1 MSKKVALLCDSSADI
16 SEAEAKELGIYVLR
30 MPVIVDGKEYVE
42 GIDIFDEDIFAA
54 LQAQKKI
61 TTTQPS
67 MGEMV
72 RKWDELLQDHDQI
85 LYLPLSK
92 ALSGTCASAM
102 KLAKGMYE
110 GKVIVIDSTFVC
122 YPVVYMLEAAKGMLE
137 KGYSCEEIKEK
148 IEKEGELFAILIP
161 ENLTALKN
169 GGRISPAAAALAG
182 MLKIHPLLKVEN
194 GGIDVQDKVRTAQRA
209 YKAGIEYVT
218 QNIDPSEYDWM
229 IIHAGNDSVC
239 DALREDLEK
248 ATGRPVDKRVFRAV
262 ILSHA
267 GKGTIGFGRIRRIHY

>member
-102 KLAKGMYE
+102 KLAKEMYE

-229 IIHAGNDSVC
+229 IIHAGNYSVC